1 MIREGANEAWWL
13 SQSSKLMRPDSV
25 GLGGFDSHAFPP
37 RTTDRPVRLFR
48 LVGVVVLTLTLPLA
62 TAAAQT
68 PKPPISPGKAFLNSA
83 LVPGLAQAKLG
94 RSTGILFATVEALAL
109 AMYGKSHHDLSIA
122 RRLGRDSTP
131 LAYVI
136 DPATGLPMRDEETG
150 ELRVAAWS
158 PNRFAAGLVDAR
170 KTHVED
176 WVAVLVFNHLFAG
189 IDGYV
194 AAQLWQLPAQVE
206 MRALPRGMLIRARV
220 KW

>member
-1 MIREGANEAWWL
+1 
-13 SQSSKLMRPDSV
+13 MRPDSV

-37 RTTDRPVRLFR
+37 RSVPAAVSLFR
-48 LVGVVVLTLTLPLA
+48 RFRFFGFLVLALGVPVTTVV
-62 TAAAQT
+62 AQL
-68 PKPPISPGKAFLNSA
+68 PKPPISPGKAFLTSA

-94 RSTGILFATVEALAL
+94 RSTGILFASVEALAL
-109 AMYGKSHHDLSIA
+109 AMYGKSHHDLSMA

-131 LAYVI
+131 VTFVI
-136 DPATGLPMRDEETG
+136 DPATGLPQRDPDTG
-150 ELRVAAWS
+150 ELQVATWS
-158 PNRFAAGLVDAR
+158 ENRFAAGLIDAR

-194 AAQLWQLPAQVE
+194 AAQLWQLPGQVE
-206 MRALPRGMLIRARV
+206 MRALPHGMMVRARI